1 MFINLF
7 LRISLGR
14 QNNHFCIMKTILKL
28 ASDQQALKYQL
39 IVNSIL
45 HTIGWEG
52 LKKEDLIPCAGDCR
66 GKFQLFLP
74 YSNALSGAT

>member
-14 QNNHFCIMKTILKL
+14 QNNQFCIMKTILKL

-52 LKKEDLIPCAGDCR
+52 LKKEDLSPYIEEGN
-66 GKFQLFLP
+66 GKYRLFLP